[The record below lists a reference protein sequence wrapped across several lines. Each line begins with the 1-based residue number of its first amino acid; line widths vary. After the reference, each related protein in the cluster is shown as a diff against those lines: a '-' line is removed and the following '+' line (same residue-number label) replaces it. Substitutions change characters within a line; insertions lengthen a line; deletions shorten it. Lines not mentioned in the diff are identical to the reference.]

1 LERNG
6 ELESVGGKTYLATL
20 IDATPTAANVAYHA
34 GIVREYSRR
43 RQVIA
48 SATEAIALA
57 YEGRTDA
64 EDIAQSVTAALL
76 PVATDSDV
84 RGFRPIK
91 TIVWETADEIESR
104 SRGTS
109 HLQSTGYP
117 SLDAALGGG
126 IERGALVIIGGVQK
140 SGKSAI
146 VHGIALNAASRGEE
160 CAIVSAEMGE
170 RQVVR
175 RLLSSESG
183 ISSATLKTGKLADPD
198 WLALTRSMGYV
209 GSLPIWIYDA
219 YGPTLADVRTRVI
232 ALKAK
237 RPALTWV
244 VVDYLQLVNNAMK
257 GRRGDEELNGISRG
271 LKALAKETDTI
282 VVSPVQLLPKV
293 VEERRERR
301 PELRDV
307 QGFSGAGQDADY
319 VMLAYRPAMYFGDAD
334 NRLELILA
342 ASRDSAPSTVTL
354 YFHGPMMRI
363 VDTWQPNDA

>member
-354 YFHGPMMRI
+354 FFHGPMMRI
-363 VDTWQPNDA
+363 VDTWKPNDA